1 MSDLG
6 QGGETLVSLGGP
18 LFRKPGIT
26 HEEFSRAW
34 HRHAGVVM
42 PWFLEFG
49 IVEYIQIHLPGP
61 DAAAAAEVSA
71 THSPQHDKTAERLL
85 READG
90 VALVRCKI
98 VPSVEGKKRPFGD
111 GLTHPYLERVVA
123 VHERRFL
130 HEEFGAGAIRR
141 ETPAFEIP
149 DMGVDA
155 WRRLALQI
163 GGVEHVKLR
172 DSRELIQD
180 VWWDEWEKVELGN

>member
-1 MSDLG
+1 MSNLG
-6 QGGETLVSLGGP
+6 HDGEPLVSLGGP
-18 LFRKPGIT
+18 LFRRPGIT

-34 HRHAGVVM
+34 HRHAGVVV

-61 DAAAAAEVSA
+61 DTAAAELSA
-71 THSPQHDKTAERLL
+71 TCSPQDDRAARKLL

-111 GLTHPYLERVVA
+111 GFTHPYLEKVVA
-123 VHERRFL
+123 MDERRFL

-149 DMGVDA
+149 DVGADE

-180 VWWDEWEKVELGN
+180 VWWDEWEKVEIGT